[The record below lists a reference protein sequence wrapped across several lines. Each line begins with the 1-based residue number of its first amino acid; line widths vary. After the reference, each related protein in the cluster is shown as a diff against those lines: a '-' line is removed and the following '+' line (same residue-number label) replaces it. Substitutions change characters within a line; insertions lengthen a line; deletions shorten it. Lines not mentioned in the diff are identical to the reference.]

1 MQDEFAKRNVKMVG
15 YSCNDHQTHWHW
27 IKDIFIATGG
37 YVRFPIF
44 ADPTRQTAI
53 QLGILDKSAKDDEGL
68 PLTLRAVYVLK
79 PDKTIA
85 LTMTYPMSTGR
96 NFDEILR
103 IVDALQLTE
112 KHSVAT
118 PANWTPGKD
127 VIVNLGLDDEQA
139 DEKFGS
145 DGWRAIQLPSEMEK
159 RKKLIAEAEEMAKN
173 DASGKEGRIRR
184 SRSHCS
190 NSTICDTLPTQD
202 GRLDK
207 EEMERLVPWKRKRM
221 MMLHHRIAHVAGVGG
236 G

>member
-53 QLGILDKSAKDDEGL
+53 QLGILDKSAKDDDGL

-118 PANWTPGKD
+118 PANWAPGKD
-127 VIVNLGLDDEQA
+127 VIVNLDLDDEQA

-159 RKKLIAEAEEMAKN
+159 RKKLIAEAKEMTKN
-173 DASGKEGRIRR
+173 DASGKEGEDKAIKEPLLKQHYLRYTPDPGR
-184 SRSHCS
+184 SPVGRDG
-190 NSTICDTLPTQD
+190 NGKAGTVEEKNNDDATL
-202 GRLDK
+202 
-207 EEMERLVPWKRKRM
+207 
-221 MMLHHRIAHVAGVGG
+221 
-236 G
+236 